1 MVRFYEL
8 MIWAFLNK
16 FRLEIHM
23 NLWEIFGIV
32 SVQYRAVLR
41 PILMEMILL
50 IGRKN
55 YDSARKVRILRKTKR
70 VVGPTSLSG
79 VKGMPT

>member
-1 MVRFYEL
+1 
-8 MIWAFLNK
+8 
-16 FRLEIHM
+16 
-23 NLWEIFGIV
+23 
-32 SVQYRAVLR
+32 
-41 PILMEMILL
+41 MEMILL

>member
-1 MVRFYEL
+1 
-8 MIWAFLNK
+8 
-16 FRLEIHM
+16 M

-50 IGRKN
+50 IGGKN
-55 YDSARKVRILRKTKR
+55 YDSASKVRILRKTKR

>member
-1 MVRFYEL
+1 
-8 MIWAFLNK
+8 
-16 FRLEIHM
+16 M
-23 NLWEIFGIV
+23 NLWEIFGIF

-41 PILMEMILL
+41 PIFMVMILL
-50 IGRKN
+50 IGGKN
-55 YDSARKVRILRKTKR
+55 YDSARKVRVLRKAKR

>member
-1 MVRFYEL
+1 
-8 MIWAFLNK
+8 
-16 FRLEIHM
+16 M

-41 PILMEMILL
+41 SILMEMILL

-70 VVGPTSLSG
+70 VVGPTSLYG